1 MKRKI
6 NALIVV
12 EGKTDIDFL
21 SSFLDT
27 DFYSVNGSAINNKD
41 IDFLN
46 NVSLTRK
53 IIILTDPD
61 YPGQKIRDTINKNV
75 KNNIYNAYV
84 RKEFSIKNHKVGVA
98 ESTINEV
105 NYALDNLVEY
115 NDENI
120 EKSDL
125 KLNDLYELGI
135 IGNENSS
142 ILRNKLDDYY
152 HLGHSNGKQ
161 LLNKLRFLGIN
172 KDKLMEILKNVK

>member
-53 IIILTDPD
+53 IIVLTDPD

-98 ESTINEV
+98 ESTISEV

-142 ILRNKLDDYY
+142 ILREKLDNYY

>member
-53 IIILTDPD
+53 IIVLTDPD

-98 ESTINEV
+98 ESTISEV

-142 ILRNKLDDYY
+142 ILREKSDNYY

-172 KDKLMEILKNVK
+172 KDKLMEILKNVE